1 MAGGLRAVVAVG
13 LAMLLAGC
21 MTAYQP
27 RGATGGYV
35 DEKLGED
42 TYRVSFYGNGNTHRE
57 AVLKY
62 FLYRCA
68 ELTLQRGYQ
77 YFELFAAQKPVAEGP
92 YQTVADAKEPPIV
105 VAQTYTITTWSA
117 SGIVRMHKD
126 AGMLGDSEWLF
137 SAREVSGMLGS
148 EVQSGNPDRNM
159 PAKLKRVTG
168 KFPVMPADPKRA
180 RTQAAPPKPGSGP
193 VGLDDLKDL
202 LPK

>member
-1 MAGGLRAVVAVG
+1 MAGGLRAVVAAG
-13 LAMLLAGC
+13 LAVLLAGC
-21 MTAYQP
+21 MTPYQP
-27 RGATGGYV
+27 HGMTGGYT
-35 DEKLGED
+35 DEKIDED
-42 TYRVSFYGNGNTHRE
+42 TYRVSFQGNGNTHRE

-68 ELTLQRGYQ
+68 ELTLQKGYA
-77 YFELFAAQKPVAEGP
+77 YFELFANQKPVAEGP
-92 YQTVADAKEPPIV
+92 YRTVADVKEPPIV

-126 AGMLGDSEWLF
+126 GGMLGDNEWLF

-148 EVQSGNPDRNM
+148 EVHSGNPDRSM
-159 PAKLKRVTG
+159 PAKLRRVTG

-180 RTQAAPPKPGSGP
+180 RAQTVPSKPAAGP

>member
-1 MAGGLRAVVAVG
+1 MARMRAVVAAG

-27 RGATGGYV
+27 HGVTGGYK
-35 DEKLGED
+35 DEKIDAD
-42 TYRVSFYGNGNTHRE
+42 TYRVSFFGNGNTHRE

-68 ELTLQRGYQ
+68 ELTLQNGYQ

-92 YQTVADAKEPPIV
+92 YQTVADVKEPPII

-117 SGIVRMHKD
+117 SGIVRMHKEV
-126 AGMLGDSEWLF
+126 GMLGDSEWLF
-137 SAREVSGMLGS
+137 SAREVTGMLGS

-159 PAKLKRVTG
+159 PAKLRRVTG

-180 RTQAAPPKPGSGP
+180 RAQSAPPAKPGA